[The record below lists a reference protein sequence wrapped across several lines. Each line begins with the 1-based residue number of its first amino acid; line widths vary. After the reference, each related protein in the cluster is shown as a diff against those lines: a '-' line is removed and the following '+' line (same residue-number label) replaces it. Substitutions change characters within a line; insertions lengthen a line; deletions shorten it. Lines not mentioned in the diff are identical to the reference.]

1 MGNFSQTLQKLITIS
16 GVKHSELARKI
27 NFDSSYISKWLNT
40 DIIPSPKYIN
50 TIVGS
55 IVEHVFD
62 NVSDTQA
69 AKICTDLNLSIKG
82 NSSSDTIK
90 SAVEKKLLKDYAYD
104 FDQKS
109 HKPIQKTTSV
119 SKSYNSYGY
128 SIRGKK
134 YNEILNMM
142 LEYRK
147 ESDSINITLYGD
159 LLNCPSTD
167 IIFLMDVNAM
177 VTYLDFKDVS
187 FNVFITESSI
197 KSGNSNESYVT
208 FLNSLMLVN
217 KYDINFYTIDAYC
230 CGFNLCIENLV
241 FYTASFLHNNSW
253 TITNLIT
260 DKNLIHDFTKISK
273 RDFIPVGNR
282 LFETLDST
290 DVNNNSEMLHAFSG
304 RKTHILL
311 GTVDDTISNPGT
323 LENIFRTC
331 VTYETKIKS
340 YCLKKHHFNIQ
351 RFQNGDEI
359 KIIIFREALEK
370 FVYKGL
376 LRIIEKETYIPAEMR
391 FEILN
396 DFLKMLENYDNIK
409 VKVID
414 HYLINEIKHKDL
426 PNLYLSPTSGYF
438 LMFPVDGIQKFSFI
452 KNNSF
457 QKKLICTF
465 DNIWNDGIIPLLN
478 GREVID
484 EYLSICNEIMLLD
497 LM

>member
-1 MGNFSQTLQKLITIS
+1 MGIFSQTLQKLITIS

-50 TIVGS
+50 TIVSS
-55 IVEHVFD
+55 IVEHVFE
-62 NVSDTQA
+62 NINEAQT
-69 AKICTDLNLSIKG
+69 AKICTDLDLKVKSD
-82 NSSSDTIK
+82 SAVDTIK
-90 SAVEKKLLKDYAYD
+90 SAVEKKLLKDYTYD

-109 HKPIQKTTSV
+109 HKALQKTTPVPEGS
-119 SKSYNSYGY
+119 NSYGY
-128 SIRGKK
+128 SIRGKN
-134 YNEILNMM
+134 YNEILNMIH
-142 LEYRK
+142 EYRK
-147 ESDSINITLYGD
+147 ESDSINITLFGD
-159 LLNCPSTD
+159 FLNCPSTD

-177 VTYLDFKDVS
+177 VSHLDFKDVT
-187 FNVFITESSI
+187 FNVFVTESSI

-217 KYDINFYTIDAYC
+217 KYDVNFYTIDALC
-230 CGFNLCIENLV
+230 CGFNLCIEDLV
-241 FYTASFLHNNSW
+241 LYTASFLYNNSW

-260 DKNLIHDFTKISK
+260 DKNLIHDFSKISK
-273 RDFIPVGNR
+273 RDFIPVGNK

-304 RKTHILL
+304 RETHILL
-311 GTVDDTISNPGT
+311 GTVDNTMLNPGT

-331 VTYETKIKS
+331 VTYETEIKS

-376 LRIIEKETYIPAEMR
+376 LRMIGKEIYIPAEMR

-396 DFLKMLENYDNIK
+396 DFMEMLENYNNIK

-414 HYLINEIKHKDL
+414 HYLVNEIKHKDL

-452 KNNSF
+452 KNKSF
-457 QKKLICTF
+457 QKKLMYTF
-465 DNIWNDGIIPLLN
+465 DNIWNDGIVPLLD
-478 GREVID
+478 GREIID
-484 EYLSICNEIMLLD
+484 EYLNICNEIMFLD